1 MTPSERTMP
10 TISAVWSP
18 MDRKWIVYLPHGL
31 ELMARD
37 EAEAAHIVSGH
48 APGSALRFLPRHV
61 APPTESEKRAAWGD
75 R

>member
-1 MTPSERTMP
+1 MTPSERVMP
-10 TISAVWSP
+10 TIECVYSP

-48 APGSALRFLPRHV
+48 APGSAIRWLRQHV
-61 APPTESEKRAAWGD
+61 APETELERKEGWGY
-75 R
+75 

>member
-1 MTPSERTMP
+1 MTPSIRTLP
-10 TISAVWSP
+10 TIEAVYSA

-37 EAEAAHIVSGH
+37 EAEVAHIVSGH
-48 APGSALRFLPRHV
+48 APGSAVRFLRQHV
-61 APPTESEKRAAWGD
+61 APPTESEKRALSGD